1 MCSALTHLHKN
12 VGFLHLDVKP
22 QNVLWDPAAQHAQL
36 IDFSLSLPWP
46 IPECLK
52 VEQSPVCTSGYVPP
66 EIINHTAPTK
76 KCICPAVDAW
86 SLGVTVWEAATARRL
101 FSSRAALEAFRAQW
115 NFGNGCLG
123 LLSGHGAPGELC
135 RLMQMLLHENPLRR
149 VIPREL

>member
-1 MCSALTHLHKN
+1 MRSSITQHQPRNSYALPLMH
-12 VGFLHLDVKP
+12 G
-22 QNVLWDPAAQHAQL
+22 
-36 IDFSLSLPWP
+36 
-46 IPECLK
+46 
-52 VEQSPVCTSGYVPP
+52 
-66 EIINHTAPTK
+66 
-76 KCICPAVDAW
+76 AW
-86 SLGVTVWEAATARRL
+86 GVTVWEAATARRL